1 MSKRNKQASRL
12 GETSD
17 RRAGRLLIGVILL
30 TVVLSAGFWLW
41 YKHAEPPAPDPS
53 KLVGSWLRT
62 DGGYLLELGDATLD
76 GLLKAAY
83 FNPRSIHVSRAKWR
97 RQDGDLG
104 VFVELQD
111 AGYPGSTYTLTY
123 QPEKDQLTGT
133 YFQAAIGQKF
143 NVAFKRK
150 K

>member
-1 MSKRNKQASRL
+1 M
-12 GETSD
+12 
-17 RRAGRLLIGVILL
+17 
-30 TVVLSAGFWLW
+30 
-41 YKHAEPPAPDPS
+41 
-53 KLVGSWLRT
+53 RT

-83 FNPRSIHVSRAKWR
+83 FNPRSINVSRAKWHR
-97 RQDGDLG
+97 EDSGLG
-104 VFVELQD
+104 VFVELRD
-111 AGYPGSTYTLTY
+111 TGYPGSTYTLIY

-133 YFQAAIGQKF
+133 YFQAALGQRF